1 MLVSRSNGWTVDTAT
16 DKLSWPGT
24 SHSDEVAQP
33 EATKAALVYFGLGY
47 LESQAAARTVNDTF
61 RKAWHADHEASKA
74 ADVPKSALPASD
86 SAEYRAELAKAHEA
100 LFAKLVAGY
109 EVGVREGSGDPGAD
123 EADKIARMWLQG
135 LAEQFTASVD
145 KNGKPFVNEKGEHI
159 HKPWFT
165 LPAKRKVA
173 RDEDAYDGPK
183 YATFGEAL
191 AVFKASTSPASG
203 KLVGKSADGKA
214 WPFKMRSGLTVAEAI
229 KSEAARRVAE
239 RAEAKPA
246 VTLSGEGEAEF

>member
-16 DKLSWPGT
+16 DKLSWPNVHPT
-24 SHSDEVAQP
+24 EVAMP
-33 EATKAALVYFGLGY
+33 DATKAALVYFGLGY
-47 LESQAAARTVNDTF
+47 LESQAAARTVNDAF
-61 RKAWHADHEASKA
+61 RKAWLAAHEGSKA
-74 ADVPKSALPASD
+74 GDVPRDAVPASD

-109 EVGVREGSGDPGAD
+109 EVGVREGSGDPVAD

-135 LAEQFTASVD
+135 LAVQFTHQ
-145 KNGKPFVNEKGEHI
+145 G
-159 HKPWFT
+159 KPWFT

-191 AVFKASTSPASG
+191 AAFKVSTSPAAG
-203 KLVGKSADGKA
+203 KLVGKTADGKP

-229 KSEAARRVAE
+229 ESEAARRVAE

-246 VTLSGEGEAEF
+246 VTLADGEDVAF

>member
-1 MLVSRSNGWTVDTAT
+1 MLVSRTNGWTVDTAT
-16 DKLSWPGT
+16 DKLSWPG
-24 SHSDEVAQP
+24 SAHAGEVALP
-33 EATKAALVYFGLGY
+33 DATKAALVYFGLGY

-61 RKAWHADHEASKA
+61 RKAWLAAHEGSKA
-74 ADVPKSALPASD
+74 GDVPKDAVPASD

-109 EVGVREGSGDPGAD
+109 EVGVREGSGDPVAD

-135 LAEQFTASVD
+135 LAVQFTHQ
-145 KNGKPFVNEKGEHI
+145 G
-159 HKPWFT
+159 KPWFT

-246 VTLSGEGEAEF
+246 VTLADGEDVAF

>member
-1 MLVSRSNGWTVDTAT
+1 MLVSRSNGWTVDTST
-16 DKLSWPGT
+16 DKLSWPGSAHT
-24 SHSDEVAQP
+24 GEVALP
-33 EATKAALVYFGLGY
+33 DATKAALVYFGLGY

-61 RKAWHADHEASKA
+61 RKAWLAAHEGSKA
-74 ADVPKSALPASD
+74 ADVPRDAVPASD

-109 EVGVREGSGDPGAD
+109 EVGVREGSGDPVAD

-135 LAEQFTASVD
+135 LAVQFTHQ
-145 KNGKPFVNEKGEHI
+145 G
-159 HKPWFT
+159 KPWFT

-173 RDEDAYDGPK
+173 RDDDAYDGPK

-191 AVFKASTSPASG
+191 AAFKVSTSPAAG
-203 KLVGKSADGKA
+203 KLVGKTADGKP
-214 WPFKMRSGLTVAEAI
+214 WPFKMKQGLSVADAI
-229 KSEAARRVAE
+229 ATEAARRVAE

-246 VTLSGEGEAEF
+246 VTLADGEDVAF

>member
-24 SHSDEVAQP
+24 SHGGEVALP
-33 EATKAALVYFGLGY
+33 DATKAALVYFGLGY

-61 RKAWHADHEASKA
+61 RKAWLADHEGSKA
-74 ADVPKSALPASD
+74 ADVPKSAVPASD

-100 LFAKLVAGY
+100 LFTKLVAGY
-109 EVGVREGSGDPGAD
+109 EVGVREGTGDPVAD

-135 LAEQFTASVD
+135 LAVQFTY
-145 KNGKPFVNEKGEHI
+145 NG
-159 HKPWFT
+159 KPWFT
-165 LPAKRKVA
+165 LPTKRKVA

-183 YATFGEAL
+183 YATFGDAL
-191 AVFKASTSPASG
+191 AAFKASTSPASG
-203 KLVGKSADGKA
+203 KLVGKTADGKA
-214 WPFKMRSGLTVAEAI
+214 WPFKMRSGLTVADAILGEA
-229 KSEAARRVAE
+229 ERRVAE